1 MLIAITEGDCMTSVT
16 ATDDSTTNPQCWVL
30 LTCSLVSSL
39 IVLDSNIVAVSL
51 PAIGRSLGASF
62 TDIQWVIS
70 AYVLTYAALL
80 LAAGNYA
87 DLYGRRK
94 AMLIGL
100 AVFALASVAC
110 GLATTSLLLN
120 LARAGQGVGGAL
132 LLTASLA
139 IISQAFVGAER
150 TRAFAFWG
158 ASLGMVLA
166 VGPIIGG
173 VITNFF
179 GWRWVFLVN
188 LPACAILIFATLRV
202 VEESRDPNATQLDVP
217 GIATFSLGLALLI
230 WALIDGNDEGW
241 SSPSILGRLAFAAVP
256 LTAFVFVELR
266 QKRPMVDFLLF
277 KRQTFLGSVLA
288 MIGYGAGAQVM
299 VFFLPLFL
307 QNAYG
312 LSPLWAGVAMIPF
325 AVPMVVAPRVTTKLA
340 TRFSGRSLLTAGLA
354 ITILGN
360 LLFWTIAREDLSY
373 PVFVVGMLVAGCGA
387 GLLNG
392 QTVKVLQ
399 GAVPAERA
407 GMASGLASTTRFIGI
422 LVSVAGLG
430 AVLADVARTRFVSV
444 ASAAGL
450 DPAAA
455 EAAAKRITSGDIE
468 GMLRTVPDG
477 VRSQLR
483 SAGLSAYAEGFS
495 TACAIAAVVAAIA
508 CILTFRYVR
517 GDETAPIKPAADA
530 KLPCK
535 YVDCRDPL

>member
-1 MLIAITEGDCMTSVT
+1 
-16 ATDDSTTNPQCWVL
+16 
-30 LTCSLVSSL
+30 
-39 IVLDSNIVAVSL
+39 
-51 PAIGRSLGASF
+51 
-62 TDIQWVIS
+62 
-70 AYVLTYAALL
+70 
-80 LAAGNYA
+80 
-87 DLYGRRK
+87 
-94 AMLIGL
+94 
-100 AVFALASVAC
+100 
-110 GLATTSLLLN
+110 
-120 LARAGQGVGGAL
+120 
-132 LLTASLA
+132 
-139 IISQAFVGAER
+139 
-150 TRAFAFWG
+150 
-158 ASLGMVLA
+158 
-166 VGPIIGG
+166 
-173 VITNFF
+173 
-179 GWRWVFLVN
+179 
-188 LPACAILIFATLRV
+188 
-202 VEESRDPNATQLDVP
+202 
-217 GIATFSLGLALLI
+217 
-230 WALIDGNDEGW
+230 
-241 SSPSILGRLAFAAVP
+241 
-256 LTAFVFVELR
+256 
-266 QKRPMVDFLLF
+266 MVDFLLF

-312 LSPLWAGVAMIPF
+312 FSPLWAGVAMIPF

-407 GMASGLASTTRFIGI
+407 GMAAGLASTTRFIGI

-430 AVLADVARTRFVSV
+430 AVLADVARARFVSI

-450 DPAAA
+450 DPATA

-477 VRSQLR
+477 IRSQLR

-517 GDETAPIKPAADA
+517 SDETAPIKPAADA
-530 KLPCK
+530 KRSCK